1 MALLYAMR
9 LFFFEKS
16 LFFLKFASE
25 CAIFAVFAPVS
36 GGKKMQ
42 KKLKR
47 RDVVQRL
54 GDIAFGRANDAVK
67 LAFMEADSGA
77 YELETLDLTM
87 LSDIKRSTSGAVEV
101 KLLDR
106 FNAIRLLLEALDE
119 PESRGKAEADRFFE
133 AMNAVLVPETEK
145 K

>member
-1 MALLYAMR
+1 
-9 LFFFEKS
+9 
-16 LFFLKFASE
+16 
-25 CAIFAVFAPVS
+25 
-36 GGKKMQ
+36 MQ

-119 PESRGKAEADRFFE
+119 PEIREKAEADRFFE